1 MKTFIILLKDRKFAE
16 FIENDIYEIFI
27 PVVYDNAVYLPYI
40 KSRLIEMSVEYKFN
54 IPHNDIEVY
63 PISDFIDMVN
73 NDEFLANEYFI
84 SYVYVK

>member
-1 MKTFIILLKDRKFAE
+1 MKTFIVLLKDRKFAE
-16 FIENDIYEIFI
+16 FIENDSYDIFI
-27 PVVYDNAVYLPYI
+27 PIVNDIAAYLPYI
-40 KSRLIEMSVEYKFN
+40 KSKLIDISVEYKFN

-63 PISDFIDMVN
+63 PISDFMDLIN